1 VNQQKAIR
9 KAIKKLRSSLKW
21 RVLEKCS
28 SDSTLHI
35 LSDHL
40 RKEHVIY
47 IPSGNQADPLRPTEY
62 LHELCHAKLAETVHL
77 QFSAQNFKRG
87 TPDEQIRQMAIACRV
102 ASDWFADELLYSLV
116 PEDFKAEV
124 AEHFDLIT
132 KVLSQS
138 PPGEPF
144 LVFSAGLIIAQAI
157 RYLDQKVEARGDLGR
172 VVDALLGTDPAKPS
186 IQTLEDLLNRLLK
199 TYSGYQVRLVDDG
212 GVEVWEAEANKFLQI
227 QASVSGHRLT
237 STRLF
242 LNFPPIWMNL
252 LCCVRQ
258 CGAYI

>member
-1 VNQQKAIR
+1 LNRQKAIR

-28 SDSTLHI
+28 SDSTFHI

-47 IPSGNQADPLRPTEY
+47 IPSGSQADPLRPTEY
-62 LHELCHAKLAETVHL
+62 LHELCHAKLAETVHP

-102 ASDWFADELLYSLV
+102 ANDWFADELFYSLV

-132 KVLSQS
+132 KALSQS
-138 PPGEPF
+138 PTGEPF

-172 VVDALLGTDPAKPS
+172 IVDALLGTDPAKPS
-186 IQTLEDLLNRLLK
+186 IQVLEDLLNRLLG
-199 TYSGYQVRLVDDG
+199 TYCGYQVRLVDDG
-212 GVEVWEAEANKFLQI
+212 GVEVWEAEAI
-227 QASVSGHRLT
+227 SR
-237 STRLF
+237 
-242 LNFPPIWMNL
+242 
-252 LCCVRQ
+252 
-258 CGAYI
+258 